1 MSLPVVYNYDLHKC
15 HGYPCSAFLSHVF
28 NEEPLI
34 TQTIYVGL
42 SAHRTPPSTLFWSHS
57 FIVLTGVILPPLWSV
72 PTCPRRKRLLTD
84 ARHFRR
90 PSLWCAGDVIPV
102 AFGRSHIVVITGIEI
117 PFPHRSWKVWSVSLC
132 PVQDPMLYFW
142 KFTWL
147 NLQ

>member
-34 TQTIYVGL
+34 TQTTFAGL
-42 SAHRTPPSTLFWSHS
+42 SALRTPPSTLFWSHS
-57 FIVLTGVILPPLWSV
+57 FTVLTGVILPPLWSV
-72 PTCPRRKRLLTD
+72 PTRTRRKRLRTD

-90 PSLWCAGDVIPV
+90 PSLCCASDIISFTSWR
-102 AFGRSHIVVITGIEI
+102 AHIVVITGIVI
-117 PFPHRSWKVWSVSLC
+117 PLPHRNWKVWSVSVF
-132 PVQDPMLYFW
+132 PVQVPMLYFW